1 MPQQIEL
8 RNIALQAAQPL
19 VHGVSLTLQRG
30 RVLALVG
37 SSGSGK
43 SLTCACSN
51 NELYPVIID
60 PGENRY
66 WVRKI
71 RPLESDDTNFLQKL
85 KEQIPAFLYYAWY
98 DERTSGALS
107 TFLKP
112 LPTACCL

>member
-43 SLTCACSN
+43 SLPCAA
-51 NELYPVIID
+51 
-60 PGENRY
+60 
-66 WVRKI
+66 
-71 RPLESDDTNFLQKL
+71 
-85 KEQIPAFLYYAWY
+85 AFCPQAFA
-98 DERTSGALS
+98 RRRGK
-107 TFLKP
+107 F
-112 LPTACCL
+112 